1 MQSEDLSD
9 YVILFLLGALGFI
22 TLLAV
27 IYLVYKQ
34 WKGEDPF
41 DGIF

>member
-1 MQSEDLSD
+1 MQSEHLSD
-9 YVILFLLGALGFI
+9 FIIIFLLGAIGFI

-34 WKGEDPF
+34 WRGEDPF

>member
-9 YVILFLLGALGFI
+9 YVILFLLGAIGFI

-34 WKGEDPF
+34 WRGEDPF

>member
-9 YVILFLLGALGFI
+9 YIILFLLSAFGLVLIVFI
-22 TLLAV
+22 
-27 IYLVYKQ
+27 IYLLRKQ
-34 WKGEDPF
+34 WKDEDPF